1 VNTGSSIDSGT
12 VRNHPTFIRDALPS
26 FAWLMAEYVKRDPS
40 NRAGQTIVEQTAREV
55 DDPSS
60 DSTEPRRPASDA
72 VSM

>member
-1 VNTGSSIDSGT
+1 
-12 VRNHPTFIRDALPS
+12 
-26 FAWLMAEYVKRDPS
+26 MAEYVKRDPS